1 MTRTDWI
8 ALVAAAAAALLLVA
22 AVVLGR
28 ALRALAARLERAEA
42 DLDRMRREM
51 VPLLAD
57 TRAAL
62 RRAEHANHRTDAL
75 LDTATSVT
83 ETVDA
88 ATRLA
93 HRVVTNP
100 VVKVLSLATGT
111 RRAARRLAAST
122 IPPPPAPP
130 LPSSRG
136 RDAMGVAEAQAALR
150 AADTRPE
157 LPGAA
162 GSDRRRGRRRR

>member
-1 MTRTDWI
+1 MSWSGW
-8 ALVAAAAAALLLVA
+8 VAVGGGVVTALLVA
-22 AVVLGR
+22 ASVVLAR
-28 ALRALAARLERAEA
+28 ALHTLAARLERAEA
-42 DLDRMRREM
+42 DLDRFRQELA
-51 VPLLAD
+51 PLLAD

-75 LDTATSVT
+75 LDTATSVAG
-83 ETVDA
+83 TVDA

-111 RRAARRLAAST
+111 RRAARRLAAT
-122 IPPPPAPP
+122 AVPPPAPSA

-136 RDAMGVAEAQAALR
+136 RQAMGVAEARAALR

-162 GSDRRRGRRRR
+162 ESGRRRGRRSR